1 MLIIGIDPGISG
13 SICFFEDGKILD
25 VIEMPTMTEGKKNKR
40 QVNGSQIYNEILKK
54 TVGFNKENIRVVIEQ
69 VSAMPGQGVTSMF
82 NFGQSFG
89 MLKGICSAM
98 QLPMYFVR
106 PAKWKKHYNLINSQK
121 DASRTRAI
129 EIFPYFSSQLSK
141 KKDSNKADAILIAS
155 FYYET
160 YKIDQ

>member
-1 MLIIGIDPGISG
+1 MGLTNVRKDDILIQQAS
-13 SICFFEDGKILD
+13 
-25 VIEMPTMTEGKKNKR
+25 KK
-40 QVNGSQIYNEILKK
+40 QVNGSQIFNEIFKRIKNIDKK
-54 TVGFNKENIRVVIEQ
+54 DIKVVIEN

-89 MLKGICSAM
+89 ILKGMCSAM

-106 PAKWKKHYNLINSQK
+106 PVKWKKYFNLINSEK

-129 EIFPYFSSQLSK
+129 EIFPYFSSELSR

-160 YKIDQ
+160 YKLEE

>member
-13 SICFFEDGKILD
+13 SICFFQDGKIID
-25 VIEMPTMTEGKKNKR
+25 VVEMPTMTEGKKNKK
-40 QVNGSQIYNEILKK
+40 QVNGSQIFNEISARIKK
-54 TVGFNKENIRVVIEQ
+54 LDKNDIKVVIEQ

-89 MLKGICSAM
+89 ILKGICSAM
-98 QLPMYFVR
+98 QLPMHFVR
-106 PAKWKKHYNLINSQK
+106 PAKWKKYFNLINSEK
-121 DASRTRAI
+121 DASRTKAI
-129 EIFPYFSSQLSK
+129 EIFPYFSSHLSR

-160 YKIDQ
+160 YKFEE

>member
-13 SICFFEDGKILD
+13 SICFFEDGKILE
-25 VIEMPTMTEGKKNKR
+25 VIEMPIMTEGKKNKK
-40 QVNGSQIYNEILKK
+40 QVNGAQIYNEFVKRIS
-54 TVGFNKENIRVVIEQ
+54 NKGDQIRVVIEQ

-82 NFGQSFG
+82 NFGQSYG
-89 MLKGICSAM
+89 ILKGICSAM
-98 QLPMYFVR
+98 QLPMFFVR
-106 PAKWKKHYNLINSQK
+106 PAKWKKYFNLINSQK

-129 EIFPYFSSQLSK
+129 EIFPYFSTQLSK

-160 YKIDQ
+160 YQKED